1 MAENLPD
8 DLRTVERAT
17 SMPASAEALWEWHTR
32 PGAFE
37 RLAPPWEPV
46 EVLARSGGITDG
58 ATVTLRVHAGPVPM
72 KWTSR
77 HHDVQPGRGFSDT
90 QVDGPFSVWVHRH
103 AMVPEGAASSRM
115 VDTIRYAAPFGPL
128 GDLVG
133 AAWIDGKLE
142 RLLRYRHALLAA
154 DLAAHA
160 RAAAAGMHDW
170 RIAVTGSRGLL
181 GGALVPF
188 LTTGGHR
195 VTRVVRGRAGP
206 GDVLWD
212 PAADTLDAHGLE
224 GHEAVVH
231 LAGEN
236 VGAGRWTPARR
247 AEIRESRVRG
257 TTLLART
264 LAGLRTPPRVLIC
277 ASAVGIYGDRGDAL
291 LDEASLAGNGFLAE
305 VGEAWES
312 AADAARAAGIRVV
325 HLRFGVLLS
334 PAGGALAKLLP
345 PFRCGLGGPIG
356 AGRQWMPWLSVD
368 DAAGMVHF
376 ALHTPSL
383 QGPVNAVAPELA
395 TNAAFTAA
403 LGRALHRPT
412 LLPIPEFALSAVFGE
427 MAEATLFASQ
437 RVQPAALTQAGY
449 PWRHPTLASA
459 LAHVLGTD

>member
-1 MAENLPD
+1 MAENLSA
-8 DLRTVERAT
+8 DLRTVERA
-17 SMPASAEALWEWHTR
+17 SPMPVDAETVWTWHTR

-46 EVLARSGGITDG
+46 EVLARSGGIRDE
-58 ATVTLRVHAGPVPM
+58 ATVTLRVHAGPIAM
-72 KWTSR
+72 KWTAR

-90 QVDGPFSVWVHRH
+90 QVDGPFAAWTHRH
-103 AMVPEGAASSRM
+103 AMVPDGAASRM
-115 VDTIRYAAPFGPL
+115 VDTIRYAAPCGAL
-128 GDLVG
+128 GGLVG

-160 RAAAAGMHDW
+160 RAAAAGMADW

-181 GGALVPF
+181 GGALVPL

-195 VTRVVRGRAGP
+195 VTRLVRGRAGP
-206 GDVLWD
+206 DDVAWD
-212 PAADTLDAHGLE
+212 PAAGTIDAAGLE
-224 GHEAVVH
+224 GHDAVVH

-247 AEIRESRVRG
+247 AAIRESRVRG
-257 TTLLART
+257 TSLLAAT
-264 LAGLRTPPRVLIC
+264 LARLARPPRVLVC
-277 ASAVGIYGDRGDAL
+277 ASAVGIYGDRGDTL
-291 LDEASLAGNGFLAE
+291 LDETSPAGTGFLAE
-305 VGEAWES
+305 VGEAWEA

-325 HLRFGVLLS
+325 HLRYGVLLS

-345 PFRCGLGGPIG
+345 PFRLGLGGPIG

-368 DAAGMVHF
+368 DAAGLVHF
-376 ALHTPSL
+376 ALHTATL
-383 QGPVNAVAPELA
+383 HGAVNAAAPELV
-395 TNAAFTAA
+395 TNAAFTRA
-403 LGRALHRPT
+403 LGHALHRPA
-412 LLPIPEFALSAVFGE
+412 LVPIPEFVLRAVFGE

-437 RVQPAALTQAGY
+437 RVQPAVLAQAGY
-449 PWRHPTLASA
+449 AWRHPTLAGA